1 MKFLSLVFL
10 SLILLSCKTKQIVAS
25 VEAASLVNTQVL
37 LNSHQAL
44 NKDFTTLAINANTS
58 YKDSKNSYSFTTDI
72 RIEKDQK
79 ILISAKFLGFVVA
92 KALITPTQVQYYEK
106 NNGTYFEGDF
116 SQLSKWLGTPLS
128 FEKVQNLLLGK
139 MINEVNQKEASSKL
153 ENGLNVVTVSN
164 ESFDEYY
171 AFEPLNALLKNQQI
185 VQKNERRTLQS
196 IVESHQSASNLFL
209 PAKYFIAAKQ
219 ENNSNSVNIE
229 IDYKSIKIND
239 LLSFP
244 YSVPQGYTQA
254 QLD

>member
-1 MKFLSLVFL
+1 MRFLSLVFL
-10 SLILLSCKTKQIVAS
+10 SLILLSCKAKQIVAS
-25 VEAASLVNTQVL
+25 TQAEGAVNTQVL
-37 LNSHQAL
+37 LNTHEAL
-44 NKDFTTLAINANTS
+44 NKDFKTLSINANTS
-58 YKDSKNSYSFTTDI
+58 YKDNKNSYSFTTDI

-128 FEKVQNLLLGK
+128 FDKVQNLLLGK
-139 MINEVNQKEASSKL
+139 MINEVNQKEASSKI
-153 ENGLNVVTVSN
+153 ENGLNVVTIDN
-164 ESFDEYY
+164 EAFNEYY
-171 AFEPLNALLKNQQI
+171 AFESLNALLKSQQI
-185 VQKNERRTLQS
+185 FQKNERRTLQS
-196 IVESHQSASNLFL
+196 IVESHQRANNLFL
-209 PAKYFIAAKQ
+209 PAKYFIEAKQ

-229 IDYKSIKIND
+229 IDYKSIKINEP
-239 LLSFP
+239 LSFP

>member
-1 MKFLSLVFL
+1 
-10 SLILLSCKTKQIVAS
+10 
-25 VEAASLVNTQVL
+25 
-37 LNSHQAL
+37 
-44 NKDFTTLAINANTS
+44 
-58 YKDSKNSYSFTTDI
+58 
-72 RIEKDQK
+72 
-79 ILISAKFLGFVVA
+79 
-92 KALITPTQVQYYEK
+92 
-106 NNGTYFEGDF
+106 
-116 SQLSKWLGTPLS
+116 LSKWLGTPLS

-185 VQKNERRTLQS
+185 VQKNEKRTLQS

-219 ENNSNSVNIE
+219 ENNSNNVNIE
-229 IDYKSIKIND
+229 IDYKSIKINEP
-239 LLSFP
+239 LSFP